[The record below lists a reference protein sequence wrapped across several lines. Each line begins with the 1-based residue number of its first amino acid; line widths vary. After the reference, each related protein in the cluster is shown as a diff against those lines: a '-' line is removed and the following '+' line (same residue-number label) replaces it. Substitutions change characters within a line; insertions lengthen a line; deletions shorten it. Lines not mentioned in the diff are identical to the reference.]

1 MTAGHRPPASP
12 SPSPS
17 PTMTPHVTLHAWRI
31 PKAGVPRALWR
42 VARDRRLLRAAP
54 GVRFAKLLG
63 TARGHTFGPTRADL
77 TRWAALLVWD
87 DATAAATFDQTM
99 AARAWRAL
107 ATAYCRIDCQPL
119 HCRGSWAGQEPFG
132 AGAYQAQPRPEGP
145 VLALTRARLRLT
157 RAAAFW
163 RAITPVAMAV
173 TDAPGLVAAFGI
185 GEAPVGWQGTLTLW
199 QRPRDLVEFVRRP
212 QHRRVVEQTPTM
224 RWYAEELFARFAVL
238 TVSGDRDVIGWAEER
253 PVSR

>member
-1 MTAGHRPPASP
+1 MTHGQTPTAPPAPPAPPP
-12 SPSPS
+12 SR
-17 PTMTPHVTLHAWRI
+17 HVTLHAWRV
-31 PKAGVPRALWR
+31 PTAGVPQALWR
-42 VARDRRLLRAAP
+42 IAHDRRPLRATP

-63 TARGHTFGPTRADL
+63 TARDRAFGPTRADL
-77 TRWAALLVWD
+77 TRWAALVVWD
-87 DATAAATFDQTM
+87 DATAATTFDQTRV
-99 AARAWRAL
+99 ARAWRAL

-119 HCRGSWAGQEPFG
+119 HCRGRWAGREPFG
-132 AGAYQAQPRPEGP
+132 PEPSPAPSPPEGP

-157 RAAAFW
+157 RGSAFW
-163 RAITPVAMAV
+163 RAINPVAVAV
-173 TDAPGLVAAFGI
+173 AEAPGLIATFGI
-185 GEAPVGWQGTLTLW
+185 GEAPVGWQGTVSLW

-212 QHRRVVEQTPTM
+212 QHRRVVDQTPTM

>member
-1 MTAGHRPPASP
+1 M
-12 SPSPS
+12 
-17 PTMTPHVTLHAWRI
+17 TLHVWRV
-31 PKAGVPRALWR
+31 PKTGFPQALWR
-42 VARDRRLLRAAP
+42 IAHDRRGLRATP

-63 TARGHTFGPTRADL
+63 TARDRAFGPTRVDV
-77 TRWAALLVWD
+77 TRWAALVVWD
-87 DATAAATFDQTM
+87 DATAATTFDQTRM
-99 AARAWRAL
+99 ARAWRSL

-119 HCRGSWAGQEPFG
+119 HCRGRWAGHEPFG
-132 AGAYQAQPRPEGP
+132 TGPPEPSPASSPSEGP

-157 RAAAFW
+157 RALAFW
-163 RAITPVAMAV
+163 RAITPVAVAV
-173 TDAPGLVAAFGI
+173 AEAPGLIATFGI
-185 GEAPVGWQGTLTLW
+185 GEAPVGWQGTVSLW

-212 QHRRVVEQTPTM
+212 QHRRVVEQTPTT